1 MTFAS
6 EHMSSQNSG
15 RLSALL
21 LWFAEKCP
29 HCLRG
34 CCAHAWH
41 GPPGLRRWLQRD
53 GDPPKQPSCAGVAA
67 MGEPGWPHGQDGVM
81 GRAFLTG
88 AMGNKECRPPSCS
101 NHLFLPSS
109 NFYPDASLSIFF
121 SAGWVFPL
129 RGKAPGMLQ
138 TQPCSCTSL
147 PPPSALPKEPN
158 PHK

>member
-1 MTFAS
+1 MTFAL

-41 GPPGLRRWLQRD
+41 GSPGLRRCLQRD
-53 GDPPKQPSCAGVAA
+53 GDPPNQPSCAGVAA
-67 MGEPGWPHGQDGVM
+67 MGEPGWPRGQDGAM
-81 GRAFLTG
+81 GQAFLTG
-88 AMGNKECRPPSCS
+88 INECRPPLAPIIFFS
-101 NHLFLPSS
+101 LPQT
-109 NFYPDASLSIFF
+109 SILMLRSVFF

-129 RGKAPGMLQ
+129 RGRAPGMLQ

-147 PPPSALPKEPN
+147 PPPNALPKEPN